1 MLMNVCMV
9 SSYLSIININVMDI
23 SVHIFDAHVV
33 GSICEGNWEGFPV
46 YSHLHVYNLCDS

>member
-1 MLMNVCMV
+1 MPMNICMV

-23 SVHIFDAHVV
+23 SVHIFGAHVV

-46 YSHLHVYNLCDS
+46 YSHLLVYNLCGS